1 MRVQRSR
8 QAVSTTLP
16 SNADSDNQHS
26 SLLTLAVPASH
37 PSTSNPPDGTR
48 HPRATSPNPL
58 ESESVEELKGR
69 IVTLQRMLSDAL
81 SNDTASESIPSLSS
95 AKRPVPAPSRHKDGS
110 LVKNRFVSS
119 SQWMSFYNEFN
130 TIIQYGYNPPASEIH
145 SLITKCKEI
154 GRLSKAQR
162 PVRFPHLPDLG
173 DLVPANYLSD
183 ILVHHYLRTFE
194 SVYRI
199 LHIPSF
205 KEEYSQYKQK
215 PQTAT
220 NEFVMKLLLV
230 MAIGTTF
237 YKESH
242 ISFSDLRTSAISW
255 INAVQEWLAASSE
268 KRLLNINGIQIR
280 CLLLLA
286 RQTSA
291 IEGEML
297 WGSAGHLL
305 RLAMQIGLHRDPKR
319 FPKLSILEAEVR
331 RRLWTTVL
339 EINLQSSLDS
349 GMPALISLKE
359 FDTGLP
365 SNIDDSDILE
375 SSKTHPAPKPMSVY
389 TQSSLQIILRKSIS
403 LRLEA
408 LQVVNDFN
416 REPSYDDVLRIS
428 HELDDICRSYKF
440 LEAEISSGDSTSCS
454 TTTFQY
460 NILDLLVRRFYLP
473 LHRLWC
479 LKARSD
485 PRYCFSRKV
494 LIDTCFAMISY
505 QADPDFLQAITLG
518 RGIFREAIQH
528 PALLICYELIS
539 QLEEAGASS
548 STMQHHRIMREP
560 LHQALHSQI
569 ELLTNRIRAGDSNVQ
584 GHLFTSMALG
594 QIEAM
599 KACRPIE
606 QGIYDAAKKSLKLT
620 NDLLRGRDTFTPR
633 SSVEVEQ
640 IVAAASP
647 QPTNEAFSGTW
658 VLEGVAGYNFWL
670 DDNLTGEAQ
679 DLWFSSQ
686 QTLMNITNSAGIANM
701 TDIEKIT
708 STISNGYERVGSI
721 AKTQPFFTAT
731 FATAILG
738 IACGSPSELAVHH
751 QYRHENNLHGFDNLT
766 QDFTAN
772 IKCTKHLD
780 AAHLKAPQP
789 SFLPEVPQRRG
800 GWPEVMPRILPQRQ
814 YPEYI
819 APEPHAR
826 LQEIVRRIAAERP
839 DLFEMK
845 PLHTEGGTAE
855 SLYAIKDLP
864 TLNQIAQ
871 DAAANQ
877 ELTHVH
883 PSDNSLHVFLSDSDA
898 KKVAEAGWGQRFAI
912 PAVKGGWIMVYAP
925 RDEAVL
931 DLVEIVRATAAW
943 ITMGVKI

>member
-1 MRVQRSR
+1 MSSAGEPPRKRRRPPLSCEQCRKRKVKCDRKEPCTPCKRFNNMPCTYTVDGRVNAQRMRGQISR
-8 QAVSTTLP
+8 QALSTTPLP
-16 SNADSDNQHS
+16 STADSDNQHS
-26 SLLTLAVPASH
+26 SLLTLTVPASH
-37 PSTSNPPDGTR
+37 PATSNSPDGTR
-48 HPRATSPNPL
+48 HPRAPSPNPL
-58 ESESVEELKGR
+58 EFDSVEELKDR
-69 IVTLQRMLSDAL
+69 ILTLQRMLSDAL
-81 SNDTASESIPSLSS
+81 SNGTASESTPSLSS

-119 SQWMSFYNEFN
+119 SQWMSFYNEFD
-130 TIIQYGYNPPASEIH
+130 TITQYGYSPPTPEIH
-145 SLITKCKEI
+145 LLITKCKEI

-162 PVRFPHLPDLG
+162 PVRFPHLPDFA
-173 DLVPANYLSD
+173 DLVPANDLSD

-194 SVYRI
+194 SVYRV

-205 KEEYSQYKQK
+205 REEYNQYKQK
-215 PQTAT
+215 PRTAT

-242 ISFSDLRTSAISW
+242 ISLSELRTSAISW

-286 RQTSA
+286 RPTSA

-297 WGSAGHLL
+297 WGSAGYLL
-305 RLAMQIGLHRDPKR
+305 RLAMQIGLHRDPKH
-319 FPKLSILEAEVR
+319 FNKLSVLEAEVR

-349 GMPALISLKE
+349 GMPALITLKE
-359 FDTGLP
+359 FDTGIP

-375 SSKTHPAPKPMSVY
+375 SLKTHPQSKSISVY
-389 TQSSLQIILRKSIS
+389 TQSSFQIILRKSIS
-403 LRLEA
+403 LRLEI

-428 HELDDICRSYKF
+428 QELTNICHSYKF

-454 TTTFQY
+454 TSTFQY
-460 NILDLLVRRFYLP
+460 NTLDLLIRRFYLP

-479 LKARSD
+479 LKARND
-485 PRYCFSRKV
+485 PRYYFSRKV

-539 QLEEAGASS
+539 QLEEARTSS
-548 STMQHHRIMREP
+548 STMRYHRIMREP

-599 KACRPIE
+599 EACWPIE

-620 NDLLRGRDTFTPR
+620 NDILRGRDTFTPQN
-633 SSVEVEQ
+633 SVELEQ
-640 IVAAASP
+640 IVTGASP
-647 QPTNEAFSGTW
+647 QPADEAFSDTW

-686 QTLMNITNSAGIANM
+686 SDNTESVFLAGSAAAQGRPAQGHA
-701 TDIEKIT
+701 
-708 STISNGYERVGSI
+708 SH
-721 AKTQPFFTAT
+721 P
-731 FATAILG
+731 ATA
-738 IACGSPSELAVHH
+738 AVPG
-751 QYRHENNLHGFDNLT
+751 EP
-766 QDFTAN
+766 A
-772 IKCTKHLD
+772 
-780 AAHLKAPQP
+780 
-789 SFLPEVPQRRG
+789 
-800 GWPEVMPRILPQRQ
+800 
-814 YPEYI
+814 
-819 APEPHAR
+819 PHAR
-826 LQEIVRRIAAERP
+826 LQGLVRRIAAERP
-839 DLFEMK
+839 DLFEIQ
-845 PLHTEGGTAE
+845 PSHTEGGTADG
-855 SLYAIKDLP
+855 LYGLKDLP
-864 TLNQIAQ
+864 TLNPIAR
-871 DAAANQ
+871 DAAVNH

-883 PSDNSLHVFLSDSDA
+883 PSDNSVYVFLSEPDA
-898 KKVAEAGWGQRFAI
+898 KKVTEAGCGQRSAI
-912 PAVKGGWIMVYAP
+912 PVVKGGWIMVYAP
-925 RDEAVL
+925 RDEAEL
-931 DLVEIVRATAAW
+931 DLVEEIVRAAAAW
-943 ITMGVKI
+943 IWV